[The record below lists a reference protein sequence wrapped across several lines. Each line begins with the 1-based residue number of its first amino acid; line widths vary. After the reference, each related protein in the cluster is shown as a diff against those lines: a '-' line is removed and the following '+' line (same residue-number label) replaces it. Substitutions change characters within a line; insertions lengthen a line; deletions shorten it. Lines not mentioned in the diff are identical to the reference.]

1 MEQKLRLAFVLP
13 RFGPNIVGGA
23 ELLGWRLAEK
33 LAGQGHNVEIITTC
47 ALDHHTWRNVL
58 PPGTEPFGH
67 LLVRRF
73 EADPRDMGAFSDIEH
88 AIASGYP
95 LSRNEEIMWLRNGV
109 SSTRMEDH
117 LASCENSY
125 DMFLAAPYLFGTT
138 YFCYSTV
145 PSKTFLI
152 PCLHNEPYAYLTV
165 VREMLRGAAG
175 LLFNSIPE
183 AELAKQL
190 AGEIA
195 QNTHVGMGFEP
206 DPEVDEREFM
216 RGHKLKRPLMLYVGR
231 RETGKNTP
239 LLSKYFSQYRERT
252 RPDATLLFVGSG
264 EPLPPGPGFVQ
275 IQSFDWSH
283 RPALYRSADVFCQ
296 PSVNESFSIV
306 LMQSWLA
313 GRPAVVHADCA
324 VTRYHCEVANGGL
337 WFSTYAEF
345 EAVMDRL
352 LGDDDLRAS
361 LGQSG
366 RRYVL
371 KEYSWD
377 AVLKRFHD
385 AAYPWLARSAMA
397 PARGVGS

>member
-1 MEQKLRLAFVLP
+1 MVQKLRLALVLP

-23 ELLGWRLAEK
+23 ELLGWRLAER
-33 LAGQGHNVEIITTC
+33 LAGQGHQVEIITTC

-58 PPGTEPFGH
+58 PPGTERFGQ
-67 LLVRRF
+67 LVIRRF
-73 EADPRDMGAFSDIEH
+73 ATNPRDFGAFSDIEH
-88 AIASGYP
+88 AIVTGYT
-95 LSRNEEIMWLRNGV
+95 LSRDEEIMWLRNGV
-109 SSTRMEDH
+109 SSAAMEDH
-117 LASCENSY
+117 LTSYENSY

-138 YFCYSTV
+138 YFSYSAV

-152 PCLHNEPYAYLTV
+152 PCLHNEPYAYLTA

-195 QNTHVGMGFEP
+195 QNTYVGMGFEP
-206 DPEVDEREFM
+206 DPVVNEREFM
-216 RGHKLKRPLMLYVGR
+216 RKHKLSRPLILYVGR
-231 RETGKNTP
+231 REPGKNTP
-239 LLSKYFSQYRERT
+239 LLSKYFSRYRERT
-252 RPDATLLFVGSG
+252 RPHATLLFAGSG
-264 EPLPPGPGFVQ
+264 DPVPGGPGFVD
-275 IQSFDWSH
+275 IRRFDWSH

-296 PSVNESFSIV
+296 PSVNESLSIV
-306 LMQSWLA
+306 LMQAWLA

-337 WFSTYAEF
+337 WFRTYAEF

-352 LGDDDLRAS
+352 LGDDELRNS
-361 LGQSG
+361 LGESG

-371 KEYSWD
+371 EEYSWD
-377 AVLKRFHD
+377 SVLKRFHD
-385 AAYPWLARSAMA
+385 AAYSWLARSAMVA
-397 PARGVGS
+397 GGRS